1 MHPDGQLES
10 TVPALDELES
20 PRAKL
25 VYLYVTTTDGATI
38 ERLCDDLDVKKGTVL
53 SITGTLR
60 ERGYLERT
68 DAGFEVV

>member
-1 MHPDGQLES
+1 MHSDGRLQS
-10 TVPALDELES
+10 TEPVPNDLES

-25 VYLYVTTTDGATI
+25 VYLYVATTDGASI

-68 DAGFEVV
+68 DSGFELA

>member
-1 MHPDGQLES
+1 MQPDGRLQS
-10 TVPALDELES
+10 TVPVPDELES

-25 VYLYVTTTDGATI
+25 VYLYVATTDGATT

-60 ERGYLERT
+60 ERGYLKRT
-68 DAGFEVV
+68 DSGFELA